1 MPFDCGAIFSAYL
14 RHIDF
19 FRLRPAKSDE
29 CAADKIGVRIAE
41 RASICKAY
49 PRTRN
54 KADILQPTAHCSVKL
69 QTVHAGSRMILHF

>member
-1 MPFDCGAIFSAYL
+1 MPFDCGTIFSAYL

-19 FRLRPAKSDE
+19 FRLRPAQSDE

-41 RASICKAY
+41 RASIGKAY

-54 KADILQPTAHCSVKL
+54 KADILQPTAHRSVEF
-69 QTVHAGSRMILHF
+69 QTIHAGSRMILNF

>member
-19 FRLRPAKSDE
+19 FRLRPAKSDK

-54 KADILQPTAHCSVKL
+54 KANILQPTAHCSVKL
-69 QTVHAGSRMILHF
+69 HTVHAGSRMILHF

>member
-1 MPFDCGAIFSAYL
+1 MPCDCGANFLVYL

-19 FRLRPAKSDE
+19 FRFRPAKSDE

-49 PRTRN
+49 PRARN

-69 QTVHAGSRMILHF
+69 QTVHADSRMILNF